1 MEDEVG
7 QYVEEGLMVRRQ
19 TSDVRVRRGIQ
30 GSRECAE
37 GAGPWYF
44 GVFVFF
50 LGVCLPTG

>member
-19 TSDVRVRRGIQ
+19 MSGFGEGYRGAGSARRGPDP
-30 GSRECAE
+30 GTS
-37 GAGPWYF
+37 
-44 GVFVFF
+44 VFVFFF